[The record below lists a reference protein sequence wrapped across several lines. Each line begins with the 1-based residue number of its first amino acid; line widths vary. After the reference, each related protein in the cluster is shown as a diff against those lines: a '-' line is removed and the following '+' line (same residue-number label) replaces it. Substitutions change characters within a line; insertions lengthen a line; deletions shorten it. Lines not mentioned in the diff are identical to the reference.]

1 MMIMMMIEVA
11 QVRCGGVE
19 LMMIMMMM
27 MMMMMESA
35 KFLLCVCLCER
46 LLAAIPDVGLT

>member
-27 MMMMMESA
+27 MMMMMMNDGECKISVV
-35 KFLLCVCLCER
+35 CVPL
-46 LLAAIPDVGLT
+46 

>member
-27 MMMMMESA
+27 MMMNDGECKISVV
-35 KFLLCVCLCER
+35 CVPL
-46 LLAAIPDVGLT
+46 

>member
-27 MMMMMESA
+27 MMMMNDGECKISVV
-35 KFLLCVCLCER
+35 CVPL
-46 LLAAIPDVGLT
+46 